1 MKPLLYTRE
10 FFTKGHERTL
20 VAKRNIAGTL
30 FIKGGSVLISL
41 ILVPLVLHYINP
53 AQFGIWLTLSSF
65 LTWFA
70 FFDIGFGNGLKNK
83 LSEAIALGDVK
94 LARIYVSTTY
104 FMLLLISSI
113 LLLVFLMINYFLDW
127 TKILNAPVSL
137 AKEISVLVLVIFSL
151 FSVQFVLQLIN
162 IVAAA
167 KQNAIIPA
175 LIGFLGS
182 LLSLMLIFIL
192 SKTTSGSLLY
202 LGLAAASSPVFVLLM
217 FSIFLY
223 KNAYRQFRPTIK
235 FVQLYYL
242 KDLMALGIKFF
253 FIQIGLL
260 FLYNTDN
267 LIISHVL
274 SPTAVTSFHIAFKY
288 FSIITMLCAIVMAPF
303 WPAFTEANAKGDI
316 IWIKQSVSKL
326 LKFCVLMLVL
336 GVFMLLFSSLV
347 YRLWV
352 GKQVEIPFALSF
364 VLFVFTV
371 LNTYRTIFSFYFNGT
386 GKILLQLYLVVS
398 SGLLNIPL
406 SIYLGK
412 MMGST
417 GVILATTI
425 LCALCAVVETIQYL
439 KLINKRATGIW
450 NK

>member
-1 MKPLLYTRE
+1 LKPLSYTRD
-10 FFTKGHERTL
+10 FFTKGHERSL
-20 VAKRNIAGTL
+20 MAKRNIAGTL
-30 FIKGGSVLISL
+30 LIKGCSVLISL
-41 ILVPLVLHYINP
+41 ILVPLVINYINP

-83 LSEAIALGDVK
+83 LSEALAIGNLK

-104 FMLLLISSI
+104 FMLLLISA
-113 LLLVFLMINYFLDW
+113 LLLVIFLIIHFFLDW
-127 TKILNAPVSL
+127 TRLLNAPSNL
-137 AKEISVLVLVIFSL
+137 AKEISVLVLIIFSM
-151 FSVQFVLQLIN
+151 FSFQFVLQLIN

-182 LLSLMLIFIL
+182 LLSLIVIFVL
-192 SKTTSGSLLY
+192 SKTTAGSLVY
-202 LGLAAASSPVFVLLM
+202 VGIASASSPVIILLL

-223 KNAYRQFRPTIK
+223 KGAYRKIRPTLK
-235 FVQLYYL
+235 FVQMHHL

-274 SPTAVTSFHIAFKY
+274 SPAAVTSFHIAFKY
-288 FSIITMLCAIVMAPF
+288 FSVITMICAIVMAPL
-303 WPAFTEANAKGDI
+303 WPAFTEANAKGDL
-316 IWIKQSVSKL
+316 IWIKHSVGRL
-326 LKFCVLMLVL
+326 LKFCTLMLVM
-336 GVFMLLFSSLV
+336 GFFMLLLSDRA
-347 YRLWV
+347 YRFWV
-352 GKQVEIPFALSF
+352 GSQVEIPFTLSF
-364 VLFVFTV
+364 VLFLFTV
-371 LNTYRTIFSFYFNGT
+371 LNAYRTIFSFYFNGT
-386 GKILLQLYLVVS
+386 GKIMLQLYLVVS
-398 SGLLNIPL
+398 SGLINIPL

-412 MMGST
+412 LMGST

-425 LCALCAVVETIQYL
+425 LCALCAVVETIQYY
-439 KLINKRATGIW
+439 KLINQQATGIW